1 MQAGNFA
8 GQVAVVS
15 GASRGIGRAT
25 ALAFAAAGA
34 RVVVNYFSHED
45 EALEVVR
52 AIEQTGG
59 QAIAAQ
65 ADVADLEAVERLI
78 QCAVDTFGR
87 LDVAVSNAVYSD
99 REPFYE
105 ADMKGFRRTI
115 DVTMWGAFH
124 LVRAAARQLI
134 RQQQGGSIT
143 VVSSPHAFIP
153 IPRAMAYN
161 MAKAAIDHMCRTAA
175 IELAPHRIRVNCM
188 HPGWTDTPG
197 ERKFFSEET
206 LRDAAASIPWGR
218 LGTSEEIAR
227 GILFLCDP
235 QNDYVTGATLLM
247 DGGITLPWWASQGSG
262 GPVRNS

>member
-8 GQVAVVS
+8 GQVAVVT

-34 RVVVNYFSHED
+34 RVVVNYFSHKD

-99 REPFYE
+99 REPFYA
-105 ADMKGFRRTI
+105 AD
-115 DVTMWGAFH
+115 H
-124 LVRAAARQLI
+124 
-134 RQQQGGSIT
+134 
-143 VVSSPHAFIP
+143 
-153 IPRAMAYN
+153 
-161 MAKAAIDHMCRTAA
+161 
-175 IELAPHRIRVNCM
+175 
-188 HPGWTDTPG
+188 
-197 ERKFFSEET
+197 
-206 LRDAAASIPWGR
+206 
-218 LGTSEEIAR
+218 
-227 GILFLCDP
+227 
-235 QNDYVTGATLLM
+235 
-247 DGGITLPWWASQGSG
+247 
-262 GPVRNS
+262 